1 MLPYGTKCTIK
12 HNLWEQVQMLDAS
25 LHHMLRMCM
34 RLNYFTNRP
43 MWQLQ
48 IATLTSG
55 GGLHEMGKG
64 SVRAVI
70 ASEGY
75 VSDDEFRLHD
85 MHVHD
90 HVFIT
95 KKDEHVEEISMK
107 Q

>member
-1 MLPYGTKCTIK
+1 MS
-12 HNLWEQVQMLDAS
+12 LDWFPVVCNCWAKAK
-25 LHHMLRMCM
+25 
-34 RLNYFTNRP
+34 N
-43 MWQLQ
+43 
-48 IATLTSG
+48 ATSG

-75 VSDDEFRLHD
+75 LSDDEFGLHD
-85 MHVHD
+85 MHMHD

>member
-1 MLPYGTKCTIK
+1 MG
-12 HNLWEQVQMLDAS
+12 VG
-25 LHHMLRMCM
+25 
-34 RLNYFTNRP
+34 
-43 MWQLQ
+43 
-48 IATLTSG
+48 TSG

-75 VSDDEFRLHD
+75 LSDDKFRWHE

>member
-1 MLPYGTKCTIK
+1 M
-12 HNLWEQVQMLDAS
+12 E
-25 LHHMLRMCM
+25 
-34 RLNYFTNRP
+34 
-43 MWQLQ
+43 
-48 IATLTSG
+48 
-55 GGLHEMGKG
+55 KG

-75 VSDDEFRLHD
+75 VSDDEFRLPD

-95 KKDEHVEEISMK
+95 KTDEHVEEISMK

>member
-1 MLPYGTKCTIK
+1 
-12 HNLWEQVQMLDAS
+12 
-25 LHHMLRMCM
+25 
-34 RLNYFTNRP
+34 
-43 MWQLQ
+43 MW
-48 IATLTSG
+48 
-55 GGLHEMGKG
+55 KG

-75 VSDDEFRLHD
+75 VSDDEFRWHD

>member
-1 MLPYGTKCTIK
+1 MLLKGTPSSLCLRCYVHLGHQIK
-12 HNLWEQVQMLDAS
+12 
-25 LHHMLRMCM
+25 
-34 RLNYFTNRP
+34 
-43 MWQLQ
+43 
-48 IATLTSG
+48 TSG

-75 VSDDEFRLHD
+75 LSDDEFRLHD

-90 HVFIT
+90 HVLIT